1 MAFKDYLMIPGPTP
15 VPERILAAMA
25 RQMIGHRGP
34 VFKGIF
40 KECEEGIKWA
50 HETTGDIMFIAGS
63 GTAGMEASVAN
74 MFSPG
79 DKVIVANIGNFGS
92 RFVKICK
99 AYGLNVIDNKVER
112 GKPADPG
119 EIDKLLSENKDTKGL
134 LFQQNETSTAI
145 INDCEM
151 IAKVAN
157 KHGVLTVVD
166 AISGL
171 LTAPLRT
178 DAWGLD
184 VVISGSQKAYMIP
197 PGLAFVSV
205 SQRAWKHYEASKCP
219 KHYWDF
225 GILKKEAVENGATYT
240 TPPLT
245 LFYALVESLKM
256 LKAEGFENILKRHET
271 NMKAV
276 RAGVRAIGLNLFVEN
291 DACASRA
298 VTAIIPPE
306 GIDAEKVRS
315 EIRAFGVEVAP
326 GQSELK
332 GKIFRIGHLGYID
345 KLDIVGVFAALEITL
360 KRLGV
365 KIELGKGVTA
375 AMREFA

>member
-1 MAFKDYLMIPGPTP
+1 MAFKEYLMIPGPTP
-15 VPERILAAMA
+15 VPEKILAAMA

-34 VFKGIF
+34 VFKEIY

-50 HETTGDIMFIAGS
+50 HQTSGDIMFIAGS

-79 DKVIVANIGNFGS
+79 DKVLVANIGNFGS

-99 AYGLNVIDNKVER
+99 AYGLDVSEYKVER
-112 GKPADPG
+112 GKPADPS
-119 EIDKLLSENKDTKGL
+119 EIDRLLSENKGIKGL
-134 LFQQNETSTAI
+134 LFQQNETSTAV
-145 INDCEM
+145 INDCEAV
-151 IAKVAN
+151 AKVAN
-157 KHGVLTVVD
+157 KHNVLTIVD

-171 LTAPLRT
+171 LTIPLKT
-178 DAWGLD
+178 DEWGLD
-184 VVISGSQKAYMIP
+184 VVISGSQKAFMIP

-205 SQRAWKHYEASKCP
+205 SARAWKHYESSKCP

-225 GILKKEAVENGATYT
+225 GILKKEAKESGATYT
-240 TPPLT
+240 TPPET
-245 LFYALVESLKM
+245 LFFALIEALRM
-256 LKAEGFENILKRHET
+256 LKVEGLENIFKRHET
-271 NMKAV
+271 NMKAM
-276 RAGVRAIGLNLFVEN
+276 RAGVKAIGLKLLAD

-298 VTAIIPPE
+298 VTAIVPPE

-315 EIRAFGVEVAP
+315 EIRNFGVEVAP

-345 KLDIVGVFAALEITL
+345 KLDIVAVFAALELTL
-360 KRLGV
+360 KGLGA
-365 KIELGKGVTA
+365 KIELGRGVAA
-375 AMREFA
+375 AMKEFA